1 MAYSYEKQEEVEQ
14 IISSC
19 RPENDDFVFWAEQI
33 KAQVSAEDLDQHY
46 LYLTSRMDEL
56 MDESARSGLSISG
69 GEHFLE
75 LAKLAE
81 VSNHLDAVEIAL
93 GRK

>member
-14 IISSC
+14 SISSC
-19 RPENDDFVFWAEQI
+19 RPEIDDLDFWARQI
-33 KAQVSAEDLDQHY
+33 RTRVSAEDLDQHC

-56 MDESARSGLSISG
+56 MDESTGAGMSISG
-69 GEHFLE
+69 GEHSLE

-81 VSNHLDAVEIAL
+81 ISNHLDAVEIAL